1 MKYVMT
7 EAVVQEGM
15 ALLDQEDTVYVA
27 HDTEHAWMELNGK
40 VYDTL
45 FARAK
50 DYEKYGLSYKNYSC
64 WAVDKRK
71 I

>member
-1 MKYVMT
+1 MT
-7 EAVVQEGM
+7 RNMHG
-15 ALLDQEDTVYVA
+15 
-27 HDTEHAWMELNGK
+27 MELNGK

-50 DYEKYGLSYKNYSC
+50 DYEKYYGLSYKNYSC